1 MIRRRFLLSST
12 RLPLIVL
19 ALAALAAT
27 PAAAQKAESLRRL
40 PDTEVTWLGQ
50 VSAYLIDPTTRY
62 DHGVL
67 GDAIEAGGF
76 AVERNGQRLI
86 YRLPDDS
93 VFEDR
98 RVRLVDLDGDGQPEA
113 IIVKSY
119 QQRGAAIAVY
129 RILADR
135 IEPLAES
142 PAIGTRHRWL
152 NPAGIADFTGTG
164 EIMIAAVITPHLS
177 GSLRLYRLAGGK
189 LEETA
194 RIDGYTNHIIGSRDL
209 DLGRLADVDGDGI
222 PEIVLPSI
230 DRRTLAAISFKQGAR
245 VLRKTPIESRIQ
257 TLVSIRGASAVITT
271 EKSGNQSVNLSQ

>member
-1 MIRRRFLLSST
+1 MIGALPVVRLLRLLS
-12 RLPLIVL
+12 VF
-19 ALAALAAT
+19 ALVTASSAW
-27 PAAAQKAESLRRL
+27 AQDNPPPRL
-40 PDTEVTWLGQ
+40 PDTEVTRLAG

-62 DHGVL
+62 DHAVL

-76 AVERNGQRLI
+76 AVEKNGKRLI
-86 YRLPDDS
+86 YRLGPDA

-119 QQRGAAIAVY
+119 LQRGAAIAVY

-152 NPAGIADFTGTG
+152 NPAGIADFTGSG
-164 EIMIAAVITPHLS
+164 ETMIAAVITPHVA
-177 GSLRLYRLAGGK
+177 GSLRLYRLAGNS
-189 LEETA
+189 LQEVA

-209 DLGRLADVDGDGI
+209 DLGRITDVDGDGV
-222 PEIVLPSI
+222 PEIVLPSL
-230 DRRTLAAISFKQGAR
+230 DRRLLAAISFKGGAR
-245 VLRKTPIESRIQ
+245 VVESVPVRGRIEALILAKAATAIVQ
-257 TLVSIRGASAVITT
+257 LEKAGNMIITFG
-271 EKSGNQSVNLSQ
+271 K